1 MKGITVSKVRTDLI
15 DFALIVKRTYLPE
28 LLRDI
33 EEATE
38 SEDVPEDVIA
48 LLEKRYDDLEAAT
61 ADYLIE
67 DDFYIKGDYQ

>member
-1 MKGITVSKVRTDLI
+1 MKGITVSKVRADLI
-15 DFALIVKRTYLPE
+15 DFALIVKRTYLPK
-28 LLRDI
+28 LLREI
-33 EEATE
+33 EESTE
-38 SEDVPEDVIA
+38 SEDALA

>member
-1 MKGITVSKVRTDLI
+1 MKGITVSKVRADLI
-15 DFALIVKRTYLPE
+15 DFALIVKRAYLPN

-33 EEATE
+33 EESEE
-38 SEDVPEDVIA
+38 SEDVIA
-48 LLEKRYDDLEAAT
+48 LLEKRYDELETAT

>member
-1 MKGITVSKVRTDLI
+1 MKGITISKVRTDLI
-15 DFALIVKRTYLPE
+15 DFALIVKRTYLPN

-33 EEATE
+33 EESME
-38 SEDVPEDVIA
+38 SEDVIA
-48 LLEKRYDDLEAAT
+48 RLEQRYDELEAAT